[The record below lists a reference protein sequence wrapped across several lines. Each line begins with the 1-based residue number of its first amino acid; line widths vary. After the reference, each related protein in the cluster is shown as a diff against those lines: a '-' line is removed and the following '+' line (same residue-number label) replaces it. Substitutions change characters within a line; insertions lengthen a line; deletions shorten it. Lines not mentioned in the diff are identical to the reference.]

1 MSNDRKVVNLAEVQ
15 DAQAKAKKLVRGINE
30 EMSDL
35 TKAISV
41 QEIESNAQYLSE
53 LKDIHKG
60 VERDL
65 EAVGDTVNALFR
77 AVVADAEETVR
88 QASNLRA

>member
-1 MSNDRKVVNLAEVQ
+1 MSNDKKVVNLTEVQ
-15 DAQAKAKKLVRGINE
+15 DEQAKAKKIVRRINE

-41 QEIESNAQYLSE
+41 QEIESNAQYLSD

-60 VERDL
+60 VVRDL

-77 AVVADAEETVR
+77 AVVQDAEETAR
-88 QASNLRA
+88 QASKIRA